1 MCDHVNEK
9 DFHLMVMLVALAM
22 CFKPQEEY
30 LSEDQVITRG
40 FSPVDSYTRIC
51 IAKLIDT
58 GAVEFK
64 MAEPDFQLNGVDNI
78 LYIKRPVSS
87 DQLDDF
93 IYRKSEKIKGLLSR
107 SCING
112 SYLQALIQEISACE
126 CIEYAM
132 YYAGKA
138 SMKVTCQSPSNA
150 KLKLLVMENT
160 TEIVNALLWRAIKQ
174 ISKDRGKRETV
185 AFEEIVDLTF
195 ETYVRYKKSN
205 IQIEGYKFPNQIR
218 PSVMAGLLE
227 LYRTNLNF

>member
-1 MCDHVNEK
+1 M
-9 DFHLMVMLVALAM
+9 
-22 CFKPQEEY
+22 
-30 LSEDQVITRG
+30 T
-40 FSPVDSYTRIC
+40 SYIGSL
-51 IAKLIDT
+51 K
-58 GAVEFK
+58 
-64 MAEPDFQLNGVDNI
+64 
-78 LYIKRPVSS
+78 
-87 DQLDDF
+87 
-93 IYRKSEKIKGLLSR
+93 KIKGLLSQ

-132 YYAGKA
+132 YYAGRA
-138 SMKVTCQSPSNA
+138 NMKVTCQSPSNA

-174 ISKDRGKRETV
+174 MSKERGKREAV

-218 PSVMAGLLE
+218 PFCNGWSIRIVSYQFEFL
-227 LYRTNLNF
+227 RIFNFF